1 MGWIEHGDAS
11 YIEKKNIRIAELE
24 AQLTAMAVDRNLWQ
38 DEHNGDCPN
47 KVLLDTAKRGWDSC
61 VINLRPRRKG
71 AAVNKILLTIL
82 WLCLVLALA
91 ADGCEPFVHGPREDR
106 IMAGYIT
113 HSKWLVP
120 PKPKAICSTGEYA
133 ICVNDAGTW
142 VDGKLFST
150 ASQFEVHNC
159 WFEGGP
165 YHWKIIDYGAPCTVD
180 GKHVTRGVQP

>member
-1 MGWIEHGDAS
+1 VSGWWYARLYKHVCCG
-11 YIEKKNIRIAELE
+11 
-24 AQLTAMAVDRNLWQ
+24 
-38 DEHNGDCPN
+38 
-47 KVLLDTAKRGWDSC
+47 
-61 VINLRPRRKG
+61 PRRKG

-91 ADGCEPFVHGPREDR
+91 DGCEPFVHGPREDR
-106 IMAGYIT
+106 IMAGYIV

-120 PKPKAICSTGEYA
+120 PKPEAICSTGEYA

-165 YHWKIIDYGAPCTVD
+165 YHWKISDHGAPCMID
-180 GKHVTRGVQP
+180 GKHVTREVQP